1 MKPEVDCRRPSLQ
14 GLFCSRVR
22 KRERE
27 RERERERKET
37 DEEFSGSRDG
47 VSFQGRYRGKCDVR
61 GTHVVKNEFFIR
73 FYFGVALT

>member
-1 MKPEVDCRRPSLQ
+1 
-14 GLFCSRVR
+14 VR

-27 RERERERKET
+27 RER

-61 GTHVVKNEFFIR
+61 GAHAVKNEFFIR
-73 FYFGVALT
+73 FYFGMALT

>member
-1 MKPEVDCRRPSLQ
+1 VKPEVDSRRPSPQ
-14 GLFCSRVR
+14 VLFCNRVR

-27 RERERERKET
+27 RER

-61 GTHVVKNEFFIR
+61 GAHAVKNEFFIR
-73 FYFGVALT
+73 FYFGMALT